1 MSFSATAIAL
11 VGIWV
16 IVKTLQE
23 LGVSWPPVV
32 VTIAAIIGFIGAVG
46 VVFGAVS
53 IAFGL

>member
-32 VTIAAIIGFIGAVG
+32 VTVAAIIGFIGAVG